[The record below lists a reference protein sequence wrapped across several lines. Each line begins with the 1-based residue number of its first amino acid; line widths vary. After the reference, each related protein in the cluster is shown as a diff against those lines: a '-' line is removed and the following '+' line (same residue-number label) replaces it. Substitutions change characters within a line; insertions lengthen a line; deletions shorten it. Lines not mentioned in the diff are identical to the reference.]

1 MHKADKFDR
10 LGMIKK
16 VTSLVEVVVIQP
28 DKHVE
33 NKNSYKK
40 NNDTRNQWPTDIY
53 WYMENNSISPTRYL

>member
-40 NNDTRNQWPTDIY
+40 NNDTRNQ
-53 WYMENNSISPTRYL
+53 

>member
-40 NNDTRNQWPTDIY
+40 PMIQGTNDQQTSNDISLCH
-53 WYMENNSISPTRYL
+53 MSIYH